1 VNASR
6 PRRPWPFRCFGTIST
21 DPATTI
27 PLFNGRPVGP
37 VAGFPTPEAGVG
49 QHPPE
54 PTPPSPP
61 AGPVVRGPSVL
72 IRGSQASQPGPP
84 AQAAWCAGQPRLDRV
99 NSAELLR
106 QAREVYFAY
115 LSGGAA
121 AADPLGIVVS
131 NGGGGRVVFDLPVLL
146 PEELFVPIDWLRSRG
161 QGQGRGRTGR
171 GGATPRPSF

>member
-1 VNASR
+1 
-6 PRRPWPFRCFGTIST
+6 
-21 DPATTI
+21 
-27 PLFNGRPVGP
+27 
-37 VAGFPTPEAGVG
+37 
-49 QHPPE
+49 
-54 PTPPSPP
+54 
-61 AGPVVRGPSVL
+61 
-72 IRGSQASQPGPP
+72 
-84 AQAAWCAGQPRLDRV
+84 LDRV